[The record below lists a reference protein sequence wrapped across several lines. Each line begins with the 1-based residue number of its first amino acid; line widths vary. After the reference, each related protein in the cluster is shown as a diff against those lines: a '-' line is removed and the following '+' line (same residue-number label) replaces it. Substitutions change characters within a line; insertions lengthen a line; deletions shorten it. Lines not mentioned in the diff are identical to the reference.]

1 MPVRHRVSRPA
12 CTSPVGGVSGVCRVR
27 SGRPGCRPPRRQAGV
42 VLVLCLALLLLG
54 ALGLHLSFAA
64 GRAFTERERLD
75 AAADAAAYSAALWQA
90 RVLNYQALANRAIVA
105 HEVAMAQA
113 VTLASWARYVARFSQ
128 SASVLAAP
136 WPPVAGALA
145 AVQDAAGVVAEI
157 TEQVT
162 GEEVAMRSA
171 DSRLL
176 AAGQE
181 FLQLSVGGFA
191 ASAVANEIVRSA
203 DPRFFAFTL
212 PLPASVVPTRRHA
225 GEDRARLF
233 EVVRRSLDDFV
244 LGPRGLDLPL
254 YLLPSPCFGS
264 PGAGWSAWFSMLR
277 KRGGT
282 TMGPDLQRWEAADTL
297 SLHTHLPQRG
307 WFGWFQGCRQVEALP
322 LAWGAAEAASPP
334 AGMLVGDP
342 GQVRENPS
350 AAALAE
356 QTLAASPI
364 AGMSA
369 YPGMPVVRELDHGA
383 LADTRFPVARL
394 AVLAR
399 APAPAGRGAGR
410 LASPSA
416 GTAGQLWSLAS
427 AEVYFRRPPG
437 EPTRVEYAS
446 LFSPYWQARLVEPS
460 ALERVVAAG
469 YAR

>member
-1 MPVRHRVSRPA
+1 M
-12 CTSPVGGVSGVCRVR
+12 
-27 SGRPGCRPPRRQAGV
+27 

-64 GRAFTERERLD
+64 GRAFTQRERLD

-105 HEVAMAQA
+105 HEVAIAQA
-113 VTLASWARYVARFSQ
+113 VTLASWARYIARFSQ
-128 SASVLAAP
+128 TASVLAAP
-136 WPPVAGALA
+136 WPPVAGVLA
-145 AVQDAAGVVAEI
+145 AVQDAAGVVTEI
-157 TEQVT
+157 TEQVA
-162 GEEVAMRSA
+162 GEEVAVRSA

-191 ASAVANEIVRSA
+191 ASAIANEIVRSA

-212 PLPASVVPTRRHA
+212 PLPGSVVPTRRLA
-225 GEDRARLF
+225 GDDRARLF

-264 PGAGWSAWFSMLR
+264 PGAGWSAWFSALR

-282 TMGPDLQRWEAADTL
+282 AMAPTLERWEAADTL

-307 WFGWFQGCRQVEALP
+307 WFGWFLGCRQAEVLP
-322 LAWGAAEAASPP
+322 LAWGAAEAASPQTGLL
-334 AGMLVGDP
+334 AGDP
-342 GQVRENPS
+342 GQVRENPA

-356 QTLAASPI
+356 QTLGASPI

-369 YPGMPVVRELDHGA
+369 YPGLPVVRELDQAA
-383 LADTRFPVARL
+383 LSDPRFPVARL

-399 APAPAGRGAGR
+399 APAAVGRGAGR
-410 LASPSA
+410 LALPS
-416 GTAGQLWSLAS
+416 GESGGHVWSLAS
-427 AEVYFRRPPG
+427 AEVFFRRPPG
-437 EPTRVEYAS
+437 EPSRIEYAS

-460 ALERVVAAG
+460 APERAVAAG